1 MSGSSVESSQEPYRE
16 ELVNMAGAGERRR
29 GGCCRRH
36 PKACGGTLL
45 IAAGVSLAVLG
56 VALGIRSYLEQTF
69 LDTVQQ
75 VCYYVAV

>member
-1 MSGSSVESSQEPYRE
+1 
-16 ELVNMAGAGERRR
+16 MAGTGERWK

-36 PKACGGTLL
+36 PKAYGGTFL

-75 VCYYVAV
+75 VRYYVAVWLCAGSW